1 MSGMAATAS
10 ADFADRASDWLNPIL
25 VKETRQALKSRQ
37 FIATFFLVL
46 VASWLISVFGFV
58 IAGAGIEYREA
69 GPQFFS
75 AYYVVLAIATF
86 IVVPFGAFRSMLAE
100 QQLHTWEVL
109 SITTLK
115 PRQIVWGK
123 LTSAVVQLFIYYS
136 AITPFIAFANL
147 LNGIDA
153 PTITF
158 VLVASMLWSLAL
170 SMLALAVSTF
180 SNQRYWQGFSTL
192 GVLGGLLMGMF
203 TPISFSFWGIET
215 GLPFEEPAFWWT
227 TALIVSFVAAYCFL
241 ALQIAVSQLTFDADN
256 RSSGIRI
263 AAAGIFWLG
272 LVWLG
277 GSVLLQG
284 RWGLPTLSPG
294 SLDSTLM
301 AFSSIAGIHWFAV
314 GLFAATE
321 PDILS
326 RRVRREIQ
334 RLGAVRALTAPLLP
348 GGSRGFVFFLV
359 HVFILAGFV
368 SWAFLLVGSGG
379 TNGVLYVA
387 GVCCYLVIF
396 IGFGAAFGRAAR
408 AIWESFRPA
417 HARFVIILFVLL
429 AAILPQILYLFDS
442 VWLGRTPNP
451 LIFLTDPVST
461 LSRLADGNVWS
472 NEIVLILGVVTLVSI
487 LFNLR
492 AMLAGIADV
501 TRSGVPPAP
510 ALLAEPSPPLAG

>member
-1 MSGMAATAS
+1 MSGMADAAS
-10 ADFADRASDWLNPIL
+10 VNFADRASDWLNPIL

-46 VASWLISVFGFV
+46 VASWLISVLGFV
-58 IAGAGIEYREA
+58 ISGAGIEYREA
-69 GPQFFS
+69 GRQFFV

-147 LNGIDA
+147 LKGVDA
-153 PTITF
+153 PTIAF
-158 VLVASMLWSLAL
+158 VLLASMLWSLAL
-170 SMLALAVSTF
+170 SMLAISVSTF
-180 SNQRYWQGFSTL
+180 SNQRYWQGFSAM
-192 GVLGGLLMGMF
+192 GVIGGLLMQMG
-203 TPISFSFWGIET
+203 TPISIAFWGIES
-215 GLPFEEPAFWWT
+215 GFPFEEPGFWWL
-227 TALIVSFVAAYCFL
+227 TALIASFVAAYCFL

-272 LVWLG
+272 LAWFG
-277 GSVLLQG
+277 TSMFLQG
-284 RWGLPTLSPG
+284 TWGLPSFSLSD
-294 SLDSTLM
+294 LDDLLIT
-301 AFSSIAGIHWFAV
+301 FSSVAGIHWFVV

-321 PDILS
+321 PDVLS

-334 RLGAVRALTAPLLP
+334 RFGAARVLTAPLLP
-348 GGSRGFVFFLV
+348 GGSRGFAFVLI
-359 HVFILAGFV
+359 HVFILTGFV
-368 SWAFLLVGSGG
+368 SGFSLLLGSTG
-379 TNGVLYVA
+379 TNGTLFA
-387 GVCCYLVIF
+387 TGVCCYLVIY

-408 AIWESFRPA
+408 AIWGNFRPA
-417 HARFVIILFVLL
+417 HARVCTVVLAVL
-429 AAILPQILYLFDS
+429 AMILPQILYLFDI
-442 VWLGRTPNP
+442 VGLGREPNP
-451 LIFLTDPVST
+451 LLFLTDPFST
-461 LSRLADGNVWS
+461 LSRLGSGDAWS
-472 NEIVLILGVVTLVSI
+472 NVIVLILGVVAFVSI

-492 AMLAGIADV
+492 AMWAGISDV
-501 TRSGVPPAP
+501 TRGYVPPAP
-510 ALLAEPSPPLAG
+510 ALSREPSPQPSA